1 MGRGGVLDRLF
12 KPELRKKY
20 SAQCRSSL
28 MLFLL
33 QLGIRDLFSGAASNL
48 AGVARD
54 RSLYVSKI
62 IQKAGL
68 EVNEKGT
75 TAFASTG
82 KCRNPKHVCLIRFL
96 TAVKPRYSANPT

>member
-1 MGRGGVLDRLF
+1 
-12 KPELRKKY
+12 
-20 SAQCRSSL
+20 

-33 QLGIRDLFSGAASNL
+33 QLGIHDLFSEAAASLPGL
-48 AGVARD
+48 ARE

-82 KCRNPKHVCLIRFL
+82 KRRNSKNAL
-96 TAVKPRYSANPT
+96 N

>member
-1 MGRGGVLDRLF
+1 
-12 KPELRKKY
+12 
-20 SAQCRSSL
+20 

-33 QLGIRDLFSGAASNL
+33 QLGIRDLFSKATANL
-48 AGVARD
+48 PGLTRD

-75 TAFASTG
+75 TAYASTG
-82 KCRNPKHVCLIRFL
+82 KCRILRTRV
-96 TAVKPRYSANPT
+96 